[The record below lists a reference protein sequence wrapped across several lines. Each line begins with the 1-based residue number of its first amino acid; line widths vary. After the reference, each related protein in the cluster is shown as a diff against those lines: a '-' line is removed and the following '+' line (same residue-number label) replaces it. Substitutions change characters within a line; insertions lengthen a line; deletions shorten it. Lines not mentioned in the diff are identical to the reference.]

1 MCTLGTD
8 CSEGQKKRAAPRRK
22 LTRRTIIQETAMET
36 HGNVDI
42 NRIQKIMLDKL
53 ELEFKRC
60 DRGNIFAPG
69 WCPEIWD
76 DILCWN
82 STAPGQLVVQQCPSY
97 IVGFDSHAFASKQCM
112 PNGEWYWNDKT
123 HSTWSNFSQCFPE
136 SMVTVLN
143 ITDVANNA
151 TLIGKYFPIVKTIS
165 KLGYSISL
173 FTLIIAFCILAT
185 IKKLRCPRN
194 ILHMHLFVSFVMRA
208 FMALLKDMLFVS
220 GIGLADAVI
229 KVNEDFWVLDEKES
243 NWQCKMFTSLWQYFI
258 LANYSWILMEGI
270 YLHNLVFFALFTDAN
285 SSIIGYVVFGWG
297 LPAIFILPW
306 VVTRIIF
313 QDTYC
318 WTTNEKP
325 LLFLF
330 IRVPTMLSIL
340 INFVLFINIVRVL
353 LVKLKSTM
361 SEETERYKRWARS
374 TLVLV
379 PLFGVHYAFFIGMS
393 YSIGV
398 NETVEIVWLFCD
410 QLFASFQGFFVAVL
424 YCFLNGEVRA
434 EVSRTLRGI
443 KWSRGIRWGPRTSM
457 HSVSTCSYN
466 NVAKTSGRRNST
478 KRPRWW
484 KSRWKAPC
492 LYQERAIRRSTHS
505 MASTQDVRTRGG
517 SLASSRDYLETV
529 GNGQPLPKQ
538 PTTQDHQAHHISPLC
553 SNYTDQSLLS
563 FCSVSDASGPN
574 VDRIRDQRWSD
585 SECCHLA
592 YELHNLQPRRGHP

>member
-1 MCTLGTD
+1 
-8 CSEGQKKRAAPRRK
+8 
-22 LTRRTIIQETAMET
+22 MET
-36 HGNVDI
+36 HRNEDI
-42 NRIQKIMLDKL
+42 KRIQKYMIDRL
-53 ELEFKRC
+53 ESESKRC
-60 DRGNIFAPG
+60 DRDAIFGPG

-76 DILCWN
+76 GILCWN
-82 STAPGQLVVQQCPSY
+82 STAPGQLAVQQCPSY
-97 IVGFDSHAFASKQCM
+97 FVGFDSRAFASRQCM
-112 PNGEWYWNDKT
+112 SNGQWYWNAETD
-123 HSTWSNFSQCFPE
+123 STWSNYSQCYPA
-136 SMVTVLN
+136 SMVTVLMN
-143 ITDVANNA
+143 ITDMQANNA
-151 TLIGKYFPIVKTIS
+151 TLIKKFFPIVKTIS

-185 IKKLRCPRN
+185 IKRRKLRCPRN

-208 FMALLKDMLFVS
+208 FMALLKDILFVS

-229 KVNEDFWVLDEKES
+229 KVNEGYWLLDEKES
-243 NWQCKMFTSLWQYFI
+243 NWQCKTFTSLWQYFI
-258 LANYSWILMEGI
+258 LANYSWILMEGV
-270 YLHNLVFFALFTDAN
+270 YLHNLVFLALFTDSS
-285 SSIIGYVVFGWG
+285 SSITGYIVFGWG

-398 NETVEIVWLFCD
+398 NETVEVVWLFCD

-434 EVSRTLRGI
+434 EVSRTLRGV
-443 KWSRGIRWGPRTSM
+443 KWSRLRGIRWGSRPST
-457 HSVSTCSYN
+457 HSVSTCSCS
-466 NVAKTSGRRNST
+466 NVAKPGNGSRRQS
-478 KRPRWW
+478 KRSSWW
-484 KSRWKAPC
+484 KSRWKTPPVC
-492 LYQERAIRRSTHS
+492 LYQDRATRRSTHS

-517 SLASSRDYLETV
+517 SLASSRDYLEIA
-529 GNGQPLPKQ
+529 GNGQPP
-538 PTTQDHQAHHISPLC
+538 PTATRPATQDHQTHHTSPLC
-553 SNYTDQSLLS
+553 SKYTDQSLLS
-563 FCSVSDASGPN
+563 FCSMSDASGPN
-574 VDRIRDQRWSD
+574 VDRIRDQHRWSD

-592 YELHNLQPRRGHP
+592 YELHNLQPHRGHP

>member
-1 MCTLGTD
+1 
-8 CSEGQKKRAAPRRK
+8 
-22 LTRRTIIQETAMET
+22 MET
-36 HGNVDI
+36 HRNDVID
-42 NRIQKIMLDKL
+42 RMKLMDDRL
-53 ELEFKRC
+53 ELEAKRC
-60 DRGNIFAPG
+60 DVGNILEPG

-76 DILCWN
+76 GILCWN
-82 STAPGQLVVQQCPSY
+82 STAPGQLAIQQCASY
-97 IVGFDSHAFASKQCM
+97 IMGFDARAFASKQCM
-112 PNGEWYWNDKT
+112 LNGEWYFNAKT
-123 HSTWSNFSQCFPE
+123 RSVWTNFSQCYREPL
-136 SMVTVLN
+136 VTVLMN
-143 ITDVANNA
+143 MSNVQTNNA
-151 TLIGKYFPIVKTIS
+151 TLIKKFLPVVKIIS

-185 IKKLRCPRN
+185 INLSPIGRRKLRCPRN

-220 GIGLADAVI
+220 GLGVADAVI
-229 KVNEDFWVLDEKES
+229 KVTEGYWLLDEKES
-243 NWQCKMFTSLWQYFI
+243 NWQCKTFTSLWQYFI
-258 LANYSWILMEGI
+258 LANYSWILMEGV
-270 YLHNLVFFALFTDAN
+270 YLHNLVFLALFTDAN
-285 SSIIGYVVFGWG
+285 SSIVGYVIFGWG
-297 LPAIFILPW
+297 LPAVFILPW

-379 PLFGVHYAFFIGMS
+379 PLFGVHYAFFIFMS

-398 NETVEIVWLFCD
+398 NETVEVVWLVCD

-443 KWSRGIRWGPRTSM
+443 KWTRLRGIRWGQRAST
-457 HSVSTCSYN
+457 HSVSTCSCN
-466 NVAKTSGRRNST
+466 NVSKSGGRRHSR
-478 KRPRWW
+478 KARWW
-484 KSRWKAPC
+484 KSRWKTPSC
-492 LYQERAIRRSTHS
+492 LYQDRAIRRSTHS
-505 MASTQDVRTRGG
+505 MASTQDVGTRGG
-517 SLASSRDYLETV
+517 SLASSRGYLEIA
-529 GNGQPLPKQ
+529 GNGQSPTQ
-538 PTTQDHQAHHISPLC
+538 PTTQDHHAHHTSPLC
-553 SNYTDQSLLS
+553 SKCTHQSLLS
-563 FCSVSDASGPN
+563 FCSMSDASGPN
-574 VDRIRDQRWSD
+574 GDKIRDHHRWSD

-592 YELHNLQPRRGHP
+592 YELHNLQQHREHP

>member
-1 MCTLGTD
+1 
-8 CSEGQKKRAAPRRK
+8 
-22 LTRRTIIQETAMET
+22 MET
-36 HGNVDI
+36 HRNDVIDQMKLMDDRLKSEAKRCNLGN
-42 NRIQKIMLDKL
+42 KL
-53 ELEFKRC
+53 EL
-60 DRGNIFAPG
+60 G

-76 DILCWN
+76 GILCWN
-82 STAPGQLVVQQCPSY
+82 STAPGQLAVQQCASY
-97 IVGFDSHAFASKQCM
+97 IMGFDARAFASKQCM
-112 PNGEWYWNDKT
+112 LNGEWYWNIKT
-123 HSTWSNFSQCFPE
+123 DSFWTNFSQCYQEPL
-136 SMVTVLN
+136 VTVLMN
-143 ITDVANNA
+143 MSNVETNNA
-151 TLIGKYFPIVKTIS
+151 TLIKKFLPVVKTIS

-185 IKKLRCPRN
+185 INLSPIGRRKLRCPRN

-220 GIGLADAVI
+220 GLGVADAVI
-229 KVNEDFWVLDEKES
+229 KVTEGYWLLDEKES
-243 NWQCKMFTSLWQYFI
+243 NWQCKTFTSLWQYFI

-270 YLHNLVFFALFTDAN
+270 YLHNLVFLALFTDAN
-285 SSIIGYVVFGWG
+285 SSIVYYVIFGWG

-379 PLFGVHYAFFIGMS
+379 PLFGVHYAFFIFMS

-398 NETVEIVWLFCD
+398 NETVEVVWLFCD

-434 EVSRTLRGI
+434 EVSRTLRDI
-443 KWSRGIRWGPRTSM
+443 KWTHLRGIRWGQRAST
-457 HSVSTCSYN
+457 HSVSTCSCN
-466 NVAKTSGRRNST
+466 NSKANGRRHS
-478 KRPRWW
+478 RRIRWW
-484 KSRWKAPC
+484 KSRWKMPSY
-492 LYQERAIRRSTHS
+492 LYQDRAIRRSTHS
-505 MASTQDVRTRGG
+505 MASTQDVGTRGG
-517 SLASSRDYLETV
+517 SLASSRGYLEIV
-529 GNGQPLPKQ
+529 GDGQPPTQ
-538 PTTQDHQAHHISPLC
+538 PTTQDHHPHHTSPLC
-553 SNYTDQSLLS
+553 SKYTHQSLLS
-563 FCSVSDASGPN
+563 FCSMSDASGPN
-574 VDRIRDQRWSD
+574 VDKIRDHHRWSD

-592 YELHNLQPRRGHP
+592 YELHNLQQHHGYP

>member
-1 MCTLGTD
+1 MKLMD
-8 CSEGQKKRAAPRRK
+8 DRLESEA
-22 LTRRTIIQETAMET
+22 
-36 HGNVDI
+36 
-42 NRIQKIMLDKL
+42 
-53 ELEFKRC
+53 KRC
-60 DRGNIFAPG
+60 DLGNILEPG

-76 DILCWN
+76 GILCWN
-82 STAPGQLVVQQCPSY
+82 STAPGQLAVQQCASY
-97 IVGFDSHAFASKQCM
+97 IMGFDALCVFQAFASKQCM
-112 PNGEWYWNDKT
+112 SNGEWYWNVKT
-123 HSTWSNFSQCFPE
+123 DSVWTNFSQCYREPL
-136 SMVTVLN
+136 VTVLMN
-143 ITDVANNA
+143 MSNVETNNA
-151 TLIGKYFPIVKTIS
+151 TLIKKFLPVVKIIS

-185 IKKLRCPRN
+185 INLSPIGRRKLRCPRN

-220 GIGLADAVI
+220 GLGVADAVI
-229 KVNEDFWVLDEKES
+229 KVTEGYWLLDEKEIG
-243 NWQCKMFTSLWQYFI
+243 NWQCKTFTSLWQYFI

-270 YLHNLVFFALFTDAN
+270 YLHNLVFLALFTDAN
-285 SSIIGYVVFGWG
+285 SSIVYYVIFGWG

-379 PLFGVHYAFFIGMS
+379 PLFGVHYAFFIFMS

-398 NETVEIVWLFCD
+398 NETVEVVWLFCD

-443 KWSRGIRWGPRTSM
+443 KWTHLRGIRWGQRAST
-457 HSVSTCSYN
+457 HSVSTCSCN
-466 NVAKTSGRRNST
+466 NSKAGGRRHS
-478 KRPRWW
+478 RRVRWW
-484 KSRWKAPC
+484 KSRWKMPSY
-492 LYQERAIRRSTHS
+492 LYQDRAIRRSTHS
-505 MASTQDVRTRGG
+505 MASTQDVGTRGG
-517 SLASSRDYLETV
+517 SLASSRGYLEIT
-529 GNGQPLPKQ
+529 GNGQPPTQ
-538 PTTQDHQAHHISPLC
+538 PTTQDHHPHHTSPLC
-553 SNYTDQSLLS
+553 SKYTHQSLLS
-563 FCSVSDASGPN
+563 FCSMSDASGPN
-574 VDRIRDQRWSD
+574 VDKIRDHHRWSD

-592 YELHNLQPRRGHP
+592 YELHNLQQHHGYP

>member
-1 MCTLGTD
+1 MEIHRNDVIDRMKLMD
-8 CSEGQKKRAAPRRK
+8 DRLESEA
-22 LTRRTIIQETAMET
+22 
-36 HGNVDI
+36 
-42 NRIQKIMLDKL
+42 
-53 ELEFKRC
+53 KRC
-60 DRGNIFAPG
+60 KLGNILEPG
-69 WCPEIWD
+69 WCPKIWD
-76 DILCWN
+76 GILCWN
-82 STAPGQLVVQQCPSY
+82 STAPGQLVVQQCASY
-97 IVGFDSHAFASKQCM
+97 IMGFDANAFASKQCM
-112 PNGEWYWNDKT
+112 PNGKWYWNVKT
-123 HSTWSNFSQCFPE
+123 QSFWTNFSQCYREPL
-136 SMVTVLN
+136 VTVLVN
-143 ITDVANNA
+143 MSNVETNNA
-151 TLIGKYFPIVKTIS
+151 TLIKTFLPVVKTIS

-220 GIGLADAVI
+220 GLGVAEAVI
-229 KVNEDFWVLDEKES
+229 KVNEGYWLLDKKES
-243 NWQCKMFTSLWQYFI
+243 NWQCKTFTSLWQYFI

-270 YLHNLVFFALFTDAN
+270 YLHNLVFLALFTDAN
-285 SSIIGYVVFGWG
+285 SSIVGYVIFGWG

-318 WTTNEKP
+318 WTTNENS

-379 PLFGVHYAFFIGMS
+379 PLFGVHYAFFILMS

-398 NETVEIVWLFCD
+398 NETVEVVWLFCD

-434 EVSRTLRGI
+434 EVSRTFRGI
-443 KWSRGIRWGPRTSM
+443 KWTRLRGIRWGQRAST
-457 HSVSTCSYN
+457 HSVSTCSCN
-466 NVAKTSGRRNST
+466 NSKSGGRRHS
-478 KRPRWW
+478 RRVRWW
-484 KSRWKAPC
+484 KSRWKAPSC
-492 LYQERAIRRSTHS
+492 LYQDRAIRRSTHS
-505 MASTQDVRTRGG
+505 MASTQDVGTRGG
-517 SLASSRDYLETV
+517 SLASSRGYLEIA
-529 GNGQPLPKQ
+529 GNGQPPTK
-538 PTTQDHQAHHISPLC
+538 PTTQDHHPHHTSPLC
-553 SNYTDQSLLS
+553 SKYTHQSLLS
-563 FCSVSDASGPN
+563 FCSMSDASGPN
-574 VDRIRDQRWSD
+574 VDKIRDHHRWSD

-592 YELHNLQPRRGHP
+592 YELHNLQQHHGHP

>member
-1 MCTLGTD
+1 
-8 CSEGQKKRAAPRRK
+8 
-22 LTRRTIIQETAMET
+22 MES
-36 HGNVDI
+36 HRNDDI
-42 NRIQKIMLDKL
+42 NRIQKVMDDIL
-53 ELEFKRC
+53 ESESKRC
-60 DRGNIFAPG
+60 DLGNVLEPG

-76 DILCWN
+76 KILCWN
-82 STAPGQLVVQQCPSY
+82 STAPGQLAVQQCPSY
-97 IVGFDSHAFASKQCM
+97 IVGFDIAHAFASKQCM
-112 PNGEWYWNDKT
+112 PDGQWYWNAETD
-123 HSTWSNFSQCFPE
+123 STWTNFTQCYRNPL
-136 SMVTVLN
+136 VTVLMN
-143 ITDVANNA
+143 ISDANNA
-151 TLIGKYFPIVKTIS
+151 TLIKKFFPIVKTIS

-185 IKKLRCPRN
+185 IKRRKLRCPRN

-220 GIGLADAVI
+220 GIGLAEAVI
-229 KVNEDFWVLDEKES
+229 KVNDGFWLLDEKES
-243 NWQCKMFTSLWQYFI
+243 NWQCKTFTSLWQYFI

-270 YLHNLVFFALFTDAN
+270 YLHNLVFLALFTDSN
-285 SSIIGYVVFGWG
+285 SSIAGYVVFGWG

-361 SEETERYKRWARS
+361 SEETQRYKRWARS

-398 NETVEIVWLFCD
+398 NETVEVVWLFCD

-443 KWSRGIRWGPRTSM
+443 KWTRLRGFRWGPRPST
-457 HSVSTCSYN
+457 HSVSTCSCN
-466 NVAKTSGRRNST
+466 NVSKSSRRNSR
-478 KRPRWW
+478 RPRWW
-484 KSRWKAPC
+484 KSRWKAPSC
-492 LYQERAIRRSTHS
+492 LYQDRAIRRSTHS
-505 MASTQDVRTRGG
+505 MASTQDVGTRGG
-517 SLASSRDYLETV
+517 SLASSRGYLEIA
-529 GNGQPLPKQ
+529 GNGQPPKQ
-538 PTTQDHQAHHISPLC
+538 PATQDHHAHHTSPMC
-553 SNYTDQSLLS
+553 SKYTDQSLLS
-563 FCSVSDASGPN
+563 FCSMSDASGPN
-574 VDRIRDQRWSD
+574 VDRIRDQHRWSD
-585 SECCHLA
+585 SECCHLE
-592 YELHNLQPRRGHP
+592 YELHNLQQHRGHP

>member
-1 MCTLGTD
+1 MGTHKN
-8 CSEGQKKRAAPRRK
+8 GHIGR
-22 LTRRTIIQETAMET
+22 IQE
-36 HGNVDI
+36 
-42 NRIQKIMLDKL
+42 IMGKTLKL
-53 ELEFKRC
+53 ELERC
-60 DRGNIFAPG
+60 NYGNILEPG

-76 DILCWN
+76 EILCWN
-82 STAPGQLVVQQCPSY
+82 STAPGQLAVQQCPSY
-97 IVGFDSHAFASKQCM
+97 FVGFDNRAFASKQCL
-112 PNGEWYWNDKT
+112 PNGQWYKKVETNNMWTNYT
-123 HSTWSNFSQCFPE
+123 ECYQNPLI
-136 SMVTVLN
+136 TVLMN
-143 ITDVANNA
+143 ISDVHANNA
-151 TLIGKYFPIVKTIS
+151 TLIKKFFPIVKIIS

-208 FMALLKDMLFVS
+208 FMALLKDLLFVS
-220 GIGLADAVI
+220 GIGLAEAVV
-229 KVNEDFWVLDEKES
+229 KVNEGYWLVHETEN
-243 NWQCKMFTSLWQYFI
+243 NWQCKTFTSLWQYFI

-270 YLHNLVFFALFTDAN
+270 YLHNLVFLALFTDAN
-285 SSIIGYVVFGWG
+285 SSIAGYIVFGWG

-306 VVTRIIF
+306 VVMRIIF
-313 QDTYC
+313 HDTYC

-353 LVKLKSTM
+353 LVKLRTTM

-398 NETVEIVWLFCD
+398 NETVEVVWLFCD

-443 KWSRGIRWGPRTSM
+443 KWTRFGGFRWGPRSST
-457 HSVSTCSYN
+457 HSVSTCSCN
-466 NVAKTSGRRNST
+466 NVSKPGRRHP

-484 KSRWKAPC
+484 KSRWKAPSY
-492 LYQERAIRRSTHS
+492 LFQDRTIRRSTHS

-517 SLASSRDYLETV
+517 SLASSRGYLEIA
-529 GNGQPLPKQ
+529 GNGQPTTQ
-538 PTTQDHQAHHISPLC
+538 PPTQDHAQHTSPLC
-553 SNYTDQSLLS
+553 SKYTDQSLLS
-563 FCSVSDASGPN
+563 FCSMSDASGPN
-574 VDRIRDQRWSD
+574 GDRIRDQHRWSD

-592 YELHNLQPRRGHP
+592 YELHNLQQHRGHP